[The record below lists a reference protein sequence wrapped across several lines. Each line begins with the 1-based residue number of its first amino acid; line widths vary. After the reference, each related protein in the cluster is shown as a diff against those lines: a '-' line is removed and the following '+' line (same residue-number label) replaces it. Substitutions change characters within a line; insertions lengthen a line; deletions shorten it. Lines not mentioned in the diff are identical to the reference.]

1 MHNRVRIA
9 SLLLPLACCLLIST
23 ASLAAQSD
31 RSTAKL
37 DALVT
42 GAMKSADGR
51 FLRAEQAI
59 EKAGKHRRG
68 TAKWFSLMNIA
79 RTNYR
84 VAFRSLDRFKRAK
97 ISAETLARHA
107 KVLKESTARLVDIY
121 KVLIDEYLA
130 AGSRSTAARLVGELK
145 RVSPKEAAKMKPKL
159 AKDVFGRKP
168 KIGDVDVGP
177 TYTPRTRAGRR
188 LTGEDARYLGRRGY
202 RPPGNPNTGRP
213 SAPPTPPRPA
223 TRPPSSGGARGGST
237 GGGSVG
243 RR

>member
-1 MHNRVRIA
+1 MHNRVKIV

-31 RSTAKL
+31 KSTAKL

-42 GAMKSADGR
+42 GAMRSADSR
-51 FLRAEQAI
+51 FRRAEQAI
-59 EKAGKHRRG
+59 EKASKQRRG

-97 ISAETLARHA
+97 ISAEMQARHA
-107 KVLKESTARLVDIY
+107 KVLKESTARLVGTYRI
-121 KVLIDEYLA
+121 LIEEYLA
-130 AGSRSTAARLVGELK
+130 AGSRTTAARLVGELK

-202 RPPGNPNTGRP
+202 RPPSNPNSGRP
-213 SAPPTPPRPA
+213 SAPPTPPRP
-223 TRPPSSGGARGGST
+223 SSTGGARGGGSGGGT
-237 GGGSVG
+237 GGGAIG